1 MSIKHPDQRVIALI
15 DVQNIYYSAKNIFH
29 RKVNFGS
36 ILKEAIGPRKL
47 IRAIAYVI
55 KTEEG
60 EEEVFFEAL
69 EKLGIETKVKELLV
83 YRGGL
88 KKADWDVGITI
99 DAVRLSSMVDVI
111 VLISGDG
118 DFVPLVEFLKNQ
130 GRQVE
135 VLAFKKSTS
144 SRLIQAADDFIDLG
158 KSPNNFLLKKRA

>member
-1 MSIKHPDQRVIALI
+1 
-15 DVQNIYYSAKNIFH
+15 
-29 RKVNFGS
+29 
-36 ILKEAIGPRKL
+36 
-47 IRAIAYVI
+47 
-55 KTEEG
+55 
-60 EEEVFFEAL
+60 
-69 EKLGIETKVKELLV
+69 
-83 YRGGL
+83 
-88 KKADWDVGITI
+88 
-99 DAVRLSSMVDVI
+99 MVDVI